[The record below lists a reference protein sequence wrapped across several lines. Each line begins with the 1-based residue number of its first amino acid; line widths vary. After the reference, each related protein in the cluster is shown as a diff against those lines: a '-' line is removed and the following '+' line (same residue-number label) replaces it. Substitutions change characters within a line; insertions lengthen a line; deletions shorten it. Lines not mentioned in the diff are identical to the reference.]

1 MYESFGSFE
10 GALYIYQRI
19 ASSMPLS
26 SGFEDVLFRCA
37 AVMRYMSTLEVSRTR
52 VRPPFTPILAP
63 KIASCSVSPE
73 TFTPA
78 WNPRFKSAGLNQ
90 ALYCK
95 HRALS
100 LCEVPINVVH

>member
-37 AVMRYMSTLEVSRTR
+37 VVMRYMSTLEVS
-52 VRPPFTPILAP
+52 
-63 KIASCSVSPE
+63 
-73 TFTPA
+73 
-78 WNPRFKSAGLNQ
+78 
-90 ALYCK
+90 
-95 HRALS
+95 
-100 LCEVPINVVH
+100 